1 MSTKE
6 HPSGEFEAGEPRDDK
21 PAHLEVSPRLYEE
34 LRRLARKQ
42 AGGSGSIQPTV
53 LAHEAYLKLA
63 GAEVDYRGRTHFL
76 AVASRAMR
84 MVVIDTL
91 RAAGR
96 AKRGGGGQQATLDEG
111 MAVQERSETLLE
123 LDDVLSRLEAQDER
137 KARIV
142 EMHYFGG
149 LSYGEIAVE
158 MGLSEATVDRELR
171 MAKAWLKSAL
181 GRSKEPG

>member
-6 HPSGEFEAGEPRDDK
+6 RPSGEFEAGEPRDDK
-21 PAHLEVSPRLYEE
+21 PAHLDISPRLYEE
-34 LRRLARKQ
+34 LRRLARKR

-84 MVVIDTL
+84 MVVIDAL

-96 AKRGGGGQQATLDEG
+96 AKRGGGARQATLNED
-111 MAVQERSETLLE
+111 MAVQERSQTLLE
-123 LDDVLSRLEAQDER
+123 LDDALSRLEAQDER

-149 LSYGEIAVE
+149 LSYAEIALE

-181 GRSKEPG
+181 GRSGEPG